1 MTESINRKLPTWDD
15 YYKNEKIEKM
25 PWYNKKLGF
34 DLEDELNARQLNN
47 GIFLDLGTGP
57 GTQAIE
63 LAKKGFDVIG
73 SDIAETVIERN
84 KIMYENQYQ
93 NIKFVVDNILES
105 DFKDNYFDYIFD
117 RGCFHVFS
125 DEDRPKYYNQ
135 IKRILK
141 QKGIL
146 FLKCF
151 SIDEPM
157 KDGPYR
163 FSHNDIH
170 NIFSKNFQIN
180 KIKKTVYQGT
190 LDPLPKALFSVMK
203 LIKNKNNKNNNN
215 NNNRFRNVR
224 CD

>member
-25 PWYNKKLGF
+25 PWYNEKLDF
-34 DLEDELNARQLNN
+34 DLEDELIARQLNN

-84 KIMYENQYQ
+84 KIMYEKKYQ

-125 DEDRPKYYNQ
+125 EEDRPKYYNQ

-203 LIKNKNNKNNNN
+203 LIKNKNNHNHN

>member
-25 PWYNKKLGF
+25 PWYNEKLDF
-34 DLEDELNARQLNN
+34 DLEDELIARQLNN

-63 LAKKGFDVIG
+63 LAKKGFVVIG
-73 SDIAETVIERN
+73 SDIAETVIKRN
-84 KIMYENQYQ
+84 KSMYENKYQ
-93 NIKFVVDNILES
+93 NIRFVVDNILES

-125 DEDRPKYYNQ
+125 EEDRPKYYNQ

-203 LIKNKNNKNNNN
+203 LIKNKNNNNNN

>member
-25 PWYNKKLGF
+25 PWYNEKLDF
-34 DLEDELNARQLNN
+34 DLEDELIARQLNN

-63 LAKKGFDVIG
+63 LAKKGFVVIG
-73 SDIAETVIERN
+73 SDIAETVIKRN
-84 KIMYENQYQ
+84 KSMYENKYQ
-93 NIKFVVDNILES
+93 NIRFVVDNILES

-125 DEDRPKYYNQ
+125 EEDRPKYYNQ

-203 LIKNKNNKNNNN
+203 LIKNKNKNNNN

>member
-1 MTESINRKLPTWDD
+1 MTESINRKLPTWDE

-25 PWYNKKLGF
+25 PWYNENLDL
-34 DLEDELNARQLNN
+34 DLEDELNAMHLNN

-57 GTQAIE
+57 GIQAME

-73 SDIAETVIERN
+73 SDISGTVIERN
-84 KIMYENQYQ
+84 KIMYETQYH
-93 NIKFVVDNILES
+93 NIKFVVDNILYS
-105 DFKDNYFDYIFD
+105 DFKENYFDYIFD

-125 DEDRPKYYNQ
+125 EEDRPKYYNQ

-163 FSHNDIH
+163 FSHKDIH
-170 NIFSKNFQIN
+170 NIFSKNFHIN
-180 KIKKTVYQGT
+180 VIKKTVYQGT

-203 LIKNKNNKNNNN
+203 LIK
-215 NNNRFRNVR
+215 
-224 CD
+224 

>member
-25 PWYNKKLGF
+25 PWYNEKLDF

-84 KIMYENQYQ
+84 KIMYEKKYQ

-125 DEDRPKYYNQ
+125 EEDRPKYYNQ

-163 FSHNDIH
+163 FSHNDIL
-170 NIFSKNFQIN
+170 NIFSNNFQIN
-180 KIKKTVYQGT
+180 EIKKTVYQGT

-203 LIKNKNNKNNNN
+203 LIKNKNKN

>member
-1 MTESINRKLPTWDD
+1 MTESINRKLPTWDE

-25 PWYNKKLGF
+25 PWYNENLDL
-34 DLEDELNARQLNN
+34 DLEDELNAMHLNN

-57 GTQAIE
+57 GTQAME

-73 SDIAETVIERN
+73 SDISGTVIERN
-84 KIMYENQYQ
+84 KIMYETQYH
-93 NIKFVVDNILES
+93 NIKFVVDNILYS
-105 DFKDNYFDYIFD
+105 DFKENYFDYIFD

-125 DEDRPKYYNQ
+125 EDRPKYYNQ

-157 KDGPYR
+157 KDDPYR
-163 FSHNDIH
+163 FSQNDIH
-170 NIFSKNFQIN
+170 NIFSKNFHIN
-180 KIKKTVYQGT
+180 VIKKTVYQGT

-203 LIKNKNNKNNNN
+203 LIK
-215 NNNRFRNVR
+215 
-224 CD
+224 

>member
-1 MTESINRKLPTWDD
+1 MTESINRKLPTWDE

-25 PWYNKKLGF
+25 PWYNENLDL
-34 DLEDELNARQLNN
+34 DLEDELNAMHLNN

-57 GTQAIE
+57 RTQAME

-73 SDIAETVIERN
+73 SDISGTVIERN
-84 KIMYENQYQ
+84 KIMYENQYH
-93 NIKFVVDNILES
+93 NIKFVVDNILYS
-105 DFKDNYFDYIFD
+105 DFQENYFDYIFD

-125 DEDRPKYYNQ
+125 EEDRPKYYNQ

-163 FSHNDIH
+163 FSQNDIH

-180 KIKKTVYQGT
+180 VIKKTFYQGT

-203 LIKNKNNKNNNN
+203 LIK
-215 NNNRFRNVR
+215 
-224 CD
+224 

>member
-25 PWYNKKLGF
+25 PWYNEKLDF
-34 DLEDELNARQLNN
+34 DLEDELIARQLNN

-63 LAKKGFDVIG
+63 LAKKGFVVIG
-73 SDIAETVIERN
+73 SDIAETVIKRN
-84 KIMYENQYQ
+84 KSMYENKYQ
-93 NIKFVVDNILES
+93 NIRFVVDNILES

-125 DEDRPKYYNQ
+125 EEDRPKYYNQ

-203 LIKNKNNKNNNN
+203 LIKNKNNNNN

>member
-1 MTESINRKLPTWDD
+1 MTESTNRKLPTWDD

-25 PWYNKKLGF
+25 PWYNEELDF
-34 DLEDELNARQLNN
+34 DLEEKLNAMQLHN

-57 GTQAIE
+57 GTQAMQ
-63 LAKKGFDVIG
+63 LAKKGFDVTG
-73 SDIAETVIERN
+73 SDI
-84 KIMYENQYQ
+84 YENKYK
-93 NIKFVVDNILES
+93 NIKFVVDNILDS
-105 DFKDNYFDYIFD
+105 YFKDNYFDYIFD

-125 DEDRPKYYNQ
+125 EEDRPKYYNQ

-170 NIFSKNFQIN
+170 NMFSKNFQIN
-180 KIKKTVYQGT
+180 DIKKTVYQGT
-190 LDPLPKALFSVMK
+190 LDPLPKALFSVIK
-203 LIKNKNNKNNNN
+203 LIK
-215 NNNRFRNVR
+215 
-224 CD
+224 

>member
-1 MTESINRKLPTWDD
+1 MTESINRKLPTWDE

-25 PWYNKKLGF
+25 PWYNENLDL
-34 DLEDELNARQLNN
+34 DLEDELNAMHLNN

-57 GTQAIE
+57 GTQAME

-73 SDIAETVIERN
+73 SDISGTVIERN
-84 KIMYENQYQ
+84 KIMYENQYH
-93 NIKFVVDNILES
+93 NIKFVVDNILYS
-105 DFKDNYFDYIFD
+105 DFKENYFDYIFD
-117 RGCFHVFS
+117 RGRFHVFS
-125 DEDRPKYYNQ
+125 EEDRPKYYNQ

-163 FSHNDIH
+163 FSQNDIH

-180 KIKKTVYQGT
+180 VIKKTVYQGT

-203 LIKNKNNKNNNN
+203 LIK
-215 NNNRFRNVR
+215 
-224 CD
+224 

>member
-1 MTESINRKLPTWDD
+1 MTESSNRKLPTWDE

-25 PWYNKKLGF
+25 PWYNENLDL
-34 DLEDELNARQLNN
+34 DLEDELNAMHLNN

-57 GTQAIE
+57 GTQAME

-73 SDIAETVIERN
+73 SDISGTVIERN
-84 KIMYENQYQ
+84 KIMYETQYH
-93 NIKFVVDNILES
+93 NIKFVVDNILYS
-105 DFKDNYFDYIFD
+105 DFKENYFDYIFD

-125 DEDRPKYYNQ
+125 EEDRLKYYNQ

-163 FSHNDIH
+163 FSQNDIH
-170 NIFSKNFQIN
+170 NIFSKNFHIN
-180 KIKKTVYQGT
+180 VIKKTVYQGT

-203 LIKNKNNKNNNN
+203 LI
-215 NNNRFRNVR
+215 
-224 CD
+224 

>member
-25 PWYNKKLGF
+25 PWYNEKLDF
-34 DLEDELNARQLNN
+34 DLEDELIARQLNN

-63 LAKKGFDVIG
+63 LAKKGFVVVG
-73 SDIAETVIERN
+73 SDIAETVIKRN
-84 KIMYENQYQ
+84 KSMYENKYQ
-93 NIKFVVDNILES
+93 NIRFVVDNILES

-125 DEDRPKYYNQ
+125 EEDRPKYYNQ

-141 QKGIL
+141 QKGIF

-203 LIKNKNNKNNNN
+203 LIKNKNKNNN

>member
-25 PWYNKKLGF
+25 PWYNEKLDF

-84 KIMYENQYQ
+84 KIMYEKKYQ

-125 DEDRPKYYNQ
+125 EEDRPKYYNQ

-180 KIKKTVYQGT
+180 EIKKTVYQGT

-203 LIKNKNNKNNNN
+203 LIKNNNNN
-215 NNNRFRNVR
+215 TFRMLDRIRFS
-224 CD
+224 

>member
-25 PWYNKKLGF
+25 PWYNEKLDF
-34 DLEDELNARQLNN
+34 DLEDELIARQLNN

-63 LAKKGFDVIG
+63 LAKKGFVVVG
-73 SDIAETVIERN
+73 SDIAETVIKRN
-84 KIMYENQYQ
+84 KSMYENKYQ
-93 NIKFVVDNILES
+93 NIRFVVDNILES

-125 DEDRPKYYNQ
+125 EEDRPKYYNQ

-203 LIKNKNNKNNNN
+203 LIKNKNKNNN

>member
-1 MTESINRKLPTWDD
+1 MTESINRKLPTWDE

-25 PWYNKKLGF
+25 PWYNENLDL
-34 DLEDELNARQLNN
+34 DLEDELNAMHLNN

-57 GTQAIE
+57 GTQAME

-73 SDIAETVIERN
+73 SDISGTVIERN
-84 KIMYENQYQ
+84 KIMYETQYH
-93 NIKFVVDNILES
+93 NIKFVVDNILYS
-105 DFKDNYFDYIFD
+105 DFKENYFDYIFD

-125 DEDRPKYYNQ
+125 EEDRPKYYNQ

-141 QKGIL
+141 QNGIL

-163 FSHNDIH
+163 FSQNDID

-180 KIKKTVYQGT
+180 VIKKTVYQGT

-203 LIKNKNNKNNNN
+203 LIK
-215 NNNRFRNVR
+215 
-224 CD
+224 

>member
-25 PWYNKKLGF
+25 PWYNEKLDF
-34 DLEDELNARQLNN
+34 DLEDELIARQLNN

-63 LAKKGFDVIG
+63 LAKKGFVVVG
-73 SDIAETVIERN
+73 SDIAETVIKRN
-84 KIMYENQYQ
+84 KSMYENKYQ
-93 NIKFVVDNILES
+93 NIRFVVDNILES

-125 DEDRPKYYNQ
+125 EEDRPKYYNQ

-203 LIKNKNNKNNNN
+203 LIKNKNNHNHN

>member
-1 MTESINRKLPTWDD
+1 MTESINRKLPTWDE

-25 PWYNKKLGF
+25 SWYNENLDL
-34 DLEDELNARQLNN
+34 DLEDELNAMHLNN

-57 GTQAIE
+57 GTQAME

-73 SDIAETVIERN
+73 SDISGTVIERN
-84 KIMYENQYQ
+84 KIMYETQYH
-93 NIKFVVDNILES
+93 NIKFVVDNILYS
-105 DFKDNYFDYIFD
+105 DFKENYFDYIFD

-125 DEDRPKYYNQ
+125 EEDRPKYYNQ

-163 FSHNDIH
+163 FSQNDIH
-170 NIFSKNFQIN
+170 NIFSKNFHIN
-180 KIKKTVYQGT
+180 VIKKTVYQGT

-203 LIKNKNNKNNNN
+203 LIK
-215 NNNRFRNVR
+215 
-224 CD
+224 

>member
-1 MTESINRKLPTWDD
+1 MTESSNRKLPTWDE

-25 PWYNKKLGF
+25 PWYNENLDL
-34 DLEDELNARQLNN
+34 DLEDELNAMHLNN

-57 GTQAIE
+57 GTQAME

-73 SDIAETVIERN
+73 SDISGTVIERN
-84 KIMYENQYQ
+84 KIMYETQYH
-93 NIKFVVDNILES
+93 NIKFVVDNILYS
-105 DFKDNYFDYIFD
+105 DFKENYFDYIFD

-125 DEDRPKYYNQ
+125 EEDRPKYYNQ

-141 QKGIL
+141 QNGIL

-163 FSHNDIH
+163 FSQNDIH
-170 NIFSKNFQIN
+170 NIFSKNFHIN
-180 KIKKTVYQGT
+180 VIKKTVYQGT

-203 LIKNKNNKNNNN
+203 LIK
-215 NNNRFRNVR
+215 
-224 CD
+224 

>member
-25 PWYNKKLGF
+25 PWYNEKLDF

-63 LAKKGFDVIG
+63 LAKKGFVVIG
-73 SDIAETVIERN
+73 SDIAETVIKRN
-84 KIMYENQYQ
+84 KSMYENKYQ
-93 NIKFVVDNILES
+93 NIRFVVDNILES

-125 DEDRPKYYNQ
+125 EEDRPKYYNQ

-203 LIKNKNNKNNNN
+203 LIKNKNKNNNN